1 MVTASL
7 RVTCIFT
14 TPKFGQGL
22 KHSICLEIILFIRG
36 LGMWGNKLFKGKDM
50 SRKEVTS
57 AINNISLDSRR
68 ISSAFNRV
76 TFWSST
82 LLVINTLLFCR

>member
-1 MVTASL
+1 MITASL

-14 TPKFGQGL
+14 MPKFGQGL
-22 KHSICLEIILFIRG
+22 KRSVCLEIIFSIRG

-50 SRKEVTS
+50 TRKGMNSV
-57 AINNISLDSRR
+57 INNISLDSRR
-68 ISSAFNRV
+68 ISSAFSRV

-82 LLVINTLLFCR
+82 PLGVNTLLFCR